1 MCAWCTW
8 RELDLEMV
16 VDHMWMLGTEPGSLE
31 EQEVLPAS
39 EPSPQ
44 PPSHLL
50 FMFIYSLAT
59 PFQ

>member
-1 MCAWCTW
+1 MCALCTW
-8 RELDLEMV
+8 RGLDLEMV

-44 PPSHLL
+44 LPSHLL
-50 FMFIYSLAT
+50 FVFIYSLAT